1 MLIAEKIYALNTKRI
16 ADPSETSPEAAMV
29 RDESLNNHSL
39 WGGDALHTA
48 GLHVFTHCISLAG
61 AALAWIYSI
70 CIWNLSSPSLSRVCT
85 RTNTQILLEI
95 VASYFNKFSL

>member
-39 WGGDALHTA
+39 LGGGMLSTLQDFTFLPIAYHWQ
-48 GLHVFTHCISLAG
+48 GLHLHGYIPFAYGIYHLLPLAESVPG
-61 AALAWIYSI
+61 
-70 CIWNLSSPSLSRVCT
+70 
-85 RTNTQILLEI
+85 QIHR
-95 VASYFNKFSL
+95 SYLK